1 MKNKGFTLIE
11 LMIVVAIIAI
21 IAAIGIP
28 SYQDYVRKA
37 NRSDMQQEL
46 MVLVNEQVRLAS
58 LNQAVSP
65 ATVAGLTFD
74 HYEVTYPKAS
84 TSASD
89 STSASEF
96 AADYFKIT
104 VTAKST
110 SMQNDDTGCTTLEVN
125 KFGPA
130 GSNAATCWE

>member
-1 MKNKGFTLIE
+1 MSKGFTLIE

-46 MVLVNEQVRLAS
+46 MVVVNEQVRLAA
-58 LNQAVSP
+58 LNQPVSA
-65 ATVAGLTFD
+65 ATVANLTLE
-74 HYEVTYPKAS
+74 HYNVTYPAAS
-84 TSASD
+84 TSAAD
-89 STSASEF
+89 F
-96 AADYFKIT
+96 AAAYFKIV

-110 SMQNDDTGCTTLEVN
+110 SIQNDDTGCKTLEVN

>member
-1 MKNKGFTLIE
+1 MSKGFTLIE

-46 MVLVNEQVRLAS
+46 MVLVNEQVRLSS
-58 LNQAVSP
+58 LNQDVSP
-65 ATVAGLTFD
+65 ATVADLTFD
-74 HYEVTYPKAS
+74 HYNVTSPTAS
-84 TSASD
+84 TSA
-89 STSASEF
+89 TKFAS
-96 AADYFKIT
+96 DYFKIT
-104 VTAKST
+104 VTAKSA
-110 SMQNDDTGCTTLEVN
+110 SIQNDDTGCTTLEVN